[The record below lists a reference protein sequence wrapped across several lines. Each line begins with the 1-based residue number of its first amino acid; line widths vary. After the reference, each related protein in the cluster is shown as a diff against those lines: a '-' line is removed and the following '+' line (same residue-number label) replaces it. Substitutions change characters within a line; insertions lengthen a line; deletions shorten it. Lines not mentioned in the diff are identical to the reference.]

1 MCVVIADIDWAHAMF
16 LALVYAWMG
25 IFVIHK
31 GILDILLFCVSK
43 GEQAA
48 GECFGQGS
56 KTCKLQSWDQAGNL
70 TAVVWVLMTKPCTA
84 YQFNGKGLHC
94 KASFFLK
101 CIFYF
106 SWYIMIV

>member
-1 MCVVIADIDWAHAMF
+1 
-16 LALVYAWMG
+16 MG

-56 KTCKLQSWDQAGNL
+56 KTCKLQS
-70 TAVVWVLMTKPCTA
+70 
-84 YQFNGKGLHC
+84 
-94 KASFFLK
+94 
-101 CIFYF
+101 
-106 SWYIMIV
+106 